1 MPVKVRLPVD
11 GGVHFPNEFE
21 VFSQLVGRA
30 LADMLVEFA
39 GVDVVDLDAILDGL
53 YACRVEAKVLAVY
66 VVNTLELVAVT
77 DRPA

>member
-1 MPVKVRLPVD
+1 
-11 GGVHFPNEFE
+11 
-21 VFSQLVGRA
+21 
-30 LADMLVEFA
+30 MLVEFA

>member
-1 MPVKVRLPVD
+1 MAGYTSRTSSRSSRSL
-11 GGVHFPNEFE
+11 
-21 VFSQLVGRA
+21 SAWA